1 MRFFIVEDDKQ
12 LASFVNRGLR
22 EHGFAVDAVLEQ
34 QRKPEGYEMILCDML
49 DRLGQLC
56 TRLGL
61 ISICKKIGERHG
73 GNISAASRRGEGT
86 AITVE
91 IPVA

>member
-12 LASFVNRGLR
+12 LASFVDRGLR

-61 ISICKKIGERHG
+61 SICKKIGERHG
-73 GNISAASRRGEGT
+73 GKISAASRRGEGT